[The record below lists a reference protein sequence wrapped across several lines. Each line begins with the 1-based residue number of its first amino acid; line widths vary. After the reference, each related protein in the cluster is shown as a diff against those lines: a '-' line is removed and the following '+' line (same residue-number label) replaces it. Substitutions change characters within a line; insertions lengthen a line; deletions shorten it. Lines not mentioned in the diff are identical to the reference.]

1 MSTDCLP
8 YEGIPHTSHL
18 FAEYT
23 SNHHSVREFYPRS
36 PFSKEW
42 LAEEARAVR
51 YDDERRRRVADI
63 LERQNRAWGA
73 SPAALESL
81 GRFRAGAAAVVTGQQ
96 VGLFGG
102 PLFSVYKAL
111 TAIRLAVEASQAG
124 ADCVPIFWL
133 ATEDHDLAEV
143 NHVTLLNAEGELERI
158 ATPSHGDENAPV
170 GSIRL
175 GAEIEDAVRAAGR
188 ILGESEAYEF
198 LKESY
203 RPGETLGGA
212 FARLFSRLF
221 RDSGIV
227 LVDASDPEL
236 HRIAEPV
243 LRAAALA
250 AADLDGALLAR
261 NKALEARGFH
271 AQVKVT
277 PESTLLFQLQQGAR
291 LPVHRANAGFQAG
304 RQKMSQDELL
314 RRISDH
320 PEEFSANVLL
330 RPVVE
335 DYLLPTVAYVGGPAE
350 VAYFAQ
356 AAVVYEEL
364 LGRVTTVVP
373 RFSATLIEPRIQRL
387 LDRYQV
393 CLPDTFHGSEHLQ
406 EVLAKR
412 CIPPDLAAHFDS
424 ASQTLAGSLDGISD
438 SLKQLDPTL
447 VNAATKAR
455 SKMTHQLER
464 LRGRAARAQ
473 LRRNQEISRHA
484 GQLMSSLYP
493 HKGLQEREVGGITYL
508 ARYGTGLLL
517 RLYDAAQLNC
527 GGHQLINL

>member
-8 YEGIPHTSHL
+8 YSAIPHTSRL

-23 SNHHSVREFYPRS
+23 WNYEAVREFYPRP
-36 PFSKEW
+36 PFSRDW
-42 LAEEARAVR
+42 LAQEARTIR
-51 YDDERRRRVADI
+51 YDAGRRQRVADV

-73 SPAALESL
+73 SAATLESL
-81 GRFRAGAAAVVTGQQ
+81 ARFRAGAAAMVTGQQ

-111 TAIRLAVEASQAG
+111 TSIRLAVEASQAG
-124 ADCVPIFWL
+124 ADCVPVFWL

-143 NHVTLLNAEGELERI
+143 NHVTLLHAEGEAERI
-158 ATPSHGDENAPV
+158 ATLSHGPERAPV
-170 GSIRL
+170 GAIRF
-175 GAEIEDAVRAAGR
+175 GAEIEEAVRAAGR

-203 RPGETLGGA
+203 RPGETFGDA

-227 LVDASDPEL
+227 LVDASDAEL

-243 LRAAALA
+243 LRAAAMA
-250 AADLDGALLAR
+250 ASDLDRSLLAR
-261 NKALEARGFH
+261 SKALEAMGFH

-277 PESTLLFQLQQGAR
+277 ADSTLLFHLQDGAR
-291 LPVHRANAGFQAG
+291 LPVHRANGGFQAG

-314 RRISDH
+314 RRITEH

-335 DYLLPTVAYVGGPAE
+335 DYLLPSVAYVGGPAE

-364 LGRVTTVVP
+364 LGRVTPVVP
-373 RFSATLIEPRIQRL
+373 RFSATLVEPRIQRL

-393 CLPDTFHGSEHLQ
+393 CLADTFHGSEHLR

-424 ASQTLAGSLDGISD
+424 ASNTLASSLDALTV
-438 SLKQLDPTL
+438 SLRQLDPTL
-447 VNAATKAR
+447 LDAATKAR

-464 LRGRAARAQ
+464 LRARAARAQ
-473 LRRNQEISRHA
+473 LRRNQEISGHA
-484 GQLMSSLYP
+484 GQLMNSLYP
-493 HKGLQEREVGGITYL
+493 HKGLQEREIGGITYL

-517 RLYDAAQLNC
+517 RLYDAAQVNC
-527 GGHQLINL
+527 GGHQLIGL